1 MNRLVGSCRIWS
13 LSMPVRIG
21 EGPLGNFLTTAAVQR
36 GNNLQARGGS
46 KPRFVTFLSW
56 TVNGY
61 SGRVLVRALQR
72 ERERERGSY
81 PSCDAE
87 DAGWNSG
94 IRRRN
99 SIPRPPRPPRSSFIK
114 EDASLFC
121 PRLALRNYADVLGR
135 RILPARSLV
144 PGKMAAVARRPLLFR
159 VSAWLLSGK
168 AVERG
173 MAFDTKVWIW
183 VRRASAF
190 QPMVCRFNGWFRWEE
205 GLRKVRTI
213 ENLV

>member
-72 ERERERGSY
+72 ERERE
-81 PSCDAE
+81 
-87 DAGWNSG
+87 G
-94 IRRRN
+94 IVSLVWRRRRRLEFRN
-99 SIPRPPRPPRSSFIK
+99 SSAKFHSSPSSPPSF
-114 EDASLFC
+114 
-121 PRLALRNYADVLGR
+121 VLHQGR
-135 RILPARSLV
+135 RFS
-144 PGKMAAVARRPLLFR
+144 
-159 VSAWLLSGK
+159 LLS
-168 AVERG
+168 APRVTELCWR
-173 MAFDTKVWIW
+173 T
-183 VRRASAF
+183 
-190 QPMVCRFNGWFRWEE
+190 
-205 GLRKVRTI
+205 RKKNSTGPFPRTR
-213 ENLV
+213 